1 MTRKNRYVS
10 HAHLSAH
17 QFRQLLR
24 LFALDLEATT
34 VADLT
39 GLNRNTVNRYFL
51 ALRQRIARACEQ
63 ETPLRGGRILLR
75 PSARQGEAGPR
86 RRQQNDCLWHL
97 QTEWE
102 SLYGNRPRRD
112 KAHPASHSAG
122 GKVARR
128 SVIHSDRWR
137 GCDGLVNVGYRK
149 HHRVHDGDHGF
160 ARGRGI
166 HINGIESFWG
176 TAKTRL
182 AKRRGIRCHLFYLH
196 LKECEF
202 RFNHRHENLYSVLL
216 EIFRKDP
223 L

>member
-10 HAHLSAH
+10 HSHLSAH
-17 QFRQLLR
+17 HFRQLLR

-102 SLYGNRPRRD
+102 SLYGDRPRRD
-112 KAHPASHSAG
+112 NAHPASHSAG
-122 GKVARR
+122 EGGPPQRHPLGPLAGL
-128 SVIHSDRWR
+128 RWV
-137 GCDGLVNVGYRK
+137 GGHGLSQAPTRPPWGPCVCPRAWHPYQR
-149 HHRVHDGDHGF
+149 HRELL
-160 ARGRGI
+160 GRGQDSI
-166 HINGIESFWG
+166 GQ
-176 TAKTRL
+176 TARDSPP
-182 AKRRGIRCHLFYLH
+182 
-196 LKECEF
+196 
-202 RFNHRHENLYSVLL
+202 SVPSAP
-216 EIFRKDP
+216 ERV
-223 L
+223 